1 MMFDRR
7 LQIGYLM
14 KLGLHGIVQVSSSY
28 RRLSCGHFMGLV
40 IVVVSRGS
48 FMEVYVCSQVT
59 A

>member
-1 MMFDRR
+1 
-7 LQIGYLM
+7 M